1 MQEFMTIP
9 EIISAARGTLSK
21 ELWDFTAGGAGGETT
36 LRRNRTAVEGYAFR
50 PRVLRDVSQRSLK
63 TELLGHSLEIP
74 VLFAPVGSVDR
85 YCPDALPEVARVAG
99 RMGTIG
105 FMSGV
110 ALPSLEEVAAAAT
123 GPMVYQIYVRGDRPW
138 LEALVRRVEAAG
150 FSAICMTVDSPVVAF
165 RDRTREN
172 RSTVAAGGDHPNLQG
187 VTASGRDHQARLGWE
202 DIEWLRGKT
211 RLPLVLKG
219 VLSPEDAV
227 LAVERGVDAVYVSNH
242 GGREMDYGPATVD
255 VLPSIV
261 QAVAGRA
268 EVIVDSGFMRGTDV
282 LKGIALGATAV
293 AVGRMMCW
301 GLAAGGAS
309 GLERTVEVLTEE
321 MDITMGMLGVAA
333 LSDLGPEYLT
343 REVTQVPVD
352 MAAYGYGPDVSGR
365 S

>member
-9 EIISAARGTLSK
+9 EIIAAARGALSK

-227 LAVERGVDAVYVSNH
+227 LAVERYGTKPLGEVLAPAIEIAAEGSRSPTVSLVH
-242 GGREMDYGPATVD
+242 SSAAARSSESSPRPGKSGSEMARRSRPATC
-255 VLPSIV
+255 S
-261 QAVAGRA
+261 
-268 EVIVDSGFMRGTDV
+268 
-282 LKGIALGATAV
+282 
-293 AVGRMMCW
+293 
-301 GLAAGGAS
+301 
-309 GLERTVEVLTEE
+309 
-321 MDITMGMLGVAA
+321 
-333 LSDLGPEYLT
+333 
-343 REVTQVPVD
+343 
-352 MAAYGYGPDVSGR
+352 
-365 S
+365 